1 MGVVRV
7 VVLGLILGGGRDS
20 SCIRGGTRDGTRA
33 GNRGVLGWY

>member
-1 MGVVRV
+1 M
-7 VVLGLILGGGRDS
+7 VVLGLILGGRGGDL

>member
-7 VVLGLILGGGRDS
+7 VVLGKGGGDL

-33 GNRGVLGWY
+33 GNREVLGWY